1 LEVEIMTISEVAARY
16 GLSIDTLRYYERTG
30 LIPPVT
36 RNKSGIR
43 NYTEWDCN
51 WVEFIKCMRQAQI
64 PIEALIEYVSLFQK
78 GDSTRQ
84 TRKEILL
91 EQRRLCVE
99 RLAEM
104 QKTLE
109 RLDAKIADYD
119 TAHFE
124 YERKLEEPI

>member
-1 LEVEIMTISEVAARY
+1 
-16 GLSIDTLRYYERTG
+16 
-30 LIPPVT
+30 
-36 RNKSGIR
+36 
-43 NYTEWDCN
+43 
-51 WVEFIKCMRQAQI
+51 MRQAQI

>member
-1 LEVEIMTISEVAARY
+1 MTIAETAKKY
-16 GLSIDTLRYYERTG
+16 GLTTDTLRYYERIG

-36 RNKSGIR
+36 RNKNGIR

-51 WVEFIKCMRQAQI
+51 WVEFTKCMRQAGI

-78 GDSTRQ
+78 GDGTRQ
-84 TRKEILL
+84 VRKEILI
-91 EQRRLCVE
+91 EQRGLLVK

-109 RLDAKIADYD
+109 RLDVKIAGHD
-119 TAHFE
+119 TADFQ
-124 YERKLEEPI
+124 YERKFEAAQ

>member
-1 LEVEIMTISEVAARY
+1 MTISEVAAQY

-30 LIPPVT
+30 LIPPVL

-51 WVEFIKCMRQAQI
+51 WVEFIKCMRQAGI

-84 TRKEILL
+84 VRKEILI
-91 EQRRLCVE
+91 EQRGLLVE

-109 RLDAKIADYD
+109 RLDVKIAGHD
-119 TAHFE
+119 TADFQ
-124 YERKLEEPI
+124 YERRLEAAQ